1 MVQHIEQLAAE
12 LNLFRFRHSNSLES
26 REVPVHVSRALDC
39 VAAFVPE
46 LLDWR
51 IRVLGNSLK
60 GIYVEP
66 LRCGMRPGIRIPNH
80 VGAVAGKS
88 GNLRG
93 RPLKRNVV
101 RIEYRKGRT
110 AHGSYNS
117 VQLPVPKNLT
127 VPVTGM
133 LQKRKA
139 PLITQHEAMAGIEH
153 GPATFRR
160 GIKWILRQTIFP

>member
-1 MVQHIEQLAAE
+1 MVQYIEQLAAE
-12 LNLFRFRHSNSLES
+12 LNLLRFGQPKVLER

-39 VAAFVPE
+39 VAAFAPE
-46 LLDWR
+46 LLDRR
-51 IRVLGNSLK
+51 IRILGNALK

-80 VGAVAGKS
+80 IRPVAGES
-88 GNLRG
+88 GNLRC

-117 VQLPVPKNLT
+117 IQLPVPKNLT